1 MARSTRT
8 SAPAERHRR
17 AEVLRRVMAAADR
30 RRDAVLPTDVPGV
43 PETFTDDLDLLGALQ
58 LRWYTRL
65 ASRVEAEQGRTPGDL
80 AGAVK
85 RAWVGVADEMPGVR
99 AVLDLGRLRSDD
111 ERLSTALR
119 RATAKEHLLL
129 AASAGWCGPHDLARG
144 AALGERLEEAARRRW
159 SGPQAAPRAP
169 HVDEGRTAALLGRL
183 RSLLPA

>member
-8 SAPAERHRR
+8 SVPAERPRR
-17 AEVLRRVMAAADR
+17 AEVLRRVMVAADR
-30 RRDAVLPTDVPGV
+30 RRDAVLPTDVPGAQ
-43 PETFTDDLDLLGALQ
+43 EAFADDLDLLGALQ

-65 ASRVEAEQGRTPGDL
+65 ASRIEAEQGRTPGDL
-80 AGAVK
+80 TGAVE

-99 AVLDLGRLRSDD
+99 AVLDLGRLRTDD
-111 ERLSTALR
+111 ARLAAALR

-159 SGPQAAPRAP
+159 AGPQAAPRTPRA
-169 HVDEGRTAALLGRL
+169 DEGRTAALLGRI